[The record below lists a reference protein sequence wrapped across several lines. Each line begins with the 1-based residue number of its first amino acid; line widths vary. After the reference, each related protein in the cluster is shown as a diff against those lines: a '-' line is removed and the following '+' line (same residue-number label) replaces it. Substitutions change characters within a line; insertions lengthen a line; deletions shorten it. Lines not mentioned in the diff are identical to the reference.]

1 MAPDDT
7 DPLSAPDGSCCSQLS
22 AFEILTTCHEH
33 ILEKLAVLDRV
44 GQELQ
49 KSEQIDDSHLAR
61 LGEVLTFLDK
71 AIPIHS
77 ADEEVSLFPRL
88 RELAPFAGA
97 EHTPMDCMES
107 EHVGHGEQ
115 KAQLK
120 AAMDQRDAAK
130 AGRYALNM
138 VREYRTHIRK
148 EEDILYPM
156 ARELLTDAD
165 TIATMTEEM
174 RGRRTKAGLT
184 GC

>member
-1 MAPDDT
+1 MASNDTTPLPAPD
-7 DPLSAPDGSCCSQLS
+7 ASCCSQLA

-33 ILEKLAVLDRV
+33 ILERLAVLEQV
-44 GQELQ
+44 GDDLQ
-49 KSEQIDDSHLAR
+49 KSEQIEDHHLAR
-61 LGEVLTFLDK
+61 LGELLAFLDTV
-71 AIPIHS
+71 IPIHS

-88 RELAPFAGA
+88 RKLGPFVGA

-120 AAMDQRDAAK
+120 VAMVKRDAAK
-130 AGRYALNM
+130 AGRCALTM

-165 TIATMTEEM
+165 EIATMTEEM
-174 RGRRTKAGLT
+174 RGRRVKAGLM